1 MRAQTV
7 LQKRGRDRLSIIAEI
22 LDITLHG
29 SLKTQIMYR
38 ANLSFAQLNDYL
50 SFLSKSNLLEKVE
63 TKGKTFFKSTQKG
76 ILFLKNYR
84 EIKGLLTPESV
95 EEAIGKPSIV
105 AVIPAY
111 NEEPSIA
118 EAILK
123 VQNQVDRVIV
133 CDDGSTDMTPE
144 IAERMGAKVVRH
156 KKTRGKGAAVRSAL
170 RETKELGADVVV
182 IIDADEQ
189 YASNEISK
197 LIQPILSGQVDFVI
211 GARTSEDELR
221 RNIPLYRRLGDKAVA
236 KLFEI
241 LTGKRLSDVTCG
253 FRAISGKALDAFEI
267 SGKEVNVDVELLM
280 QAHSK
285 GFRIVEVPI
294 ECEYY
299 RPIKPSRKIQ
309 VPEK

>member
-1 MRAQTV
+1 LPAEKV
-7 LQKRGRDRLSIIAEI
+7 LQRRGRDRLSIVAEI

-50 SFLSKSNLLEKVE
+50 SLLLRCNLVEKVE
-63 TKGKTFFKSTQKG
+63 TKEKTFFETTQKG
-76 ILFLKNYR
+76 IWFLKAHG
-84 EIKGLLTPESV
+84 EINRLLTPESF
-95 EEAIGKPSIV
+95 EEAIGKSSIV

-111 NEEPSIA
+111 NEEQNIA

-133 CDDGSTDMTPE
+133 CDDGSTDMTME
-144 IAERMGAKVVRH
+144 IAERMGAKVVRD
-156 KKTRGKGAAVRSAL
+156 KKNKGKGAALLSAL
-170 RETKELGADVVV
+170 RETKESGAEVVV

-197 LIQPILSGQVDFVI
+197 LIQPILSGQVDFAI
-211 GARTSEDELR
+211 GARASEDEFR
-221 RNIPLYRRLGDKAVA
+221 RNIPLFRRLDNKAMV

-241 LTGKRLSDVTCG
+241 LTGDKLSDVQCG
-253 FRAISGKALDAFEI
+253 FRAISRRALDALELSEI
-267 SGKEVNVDVELLM
+267 GANVDIEMLM
-280 QAHSK
+280 QAYKH

-294 ECEYY
+294 ECNIIA
-299 RPIKPSRKIQ
+299 R
-309 VPEK
+309 